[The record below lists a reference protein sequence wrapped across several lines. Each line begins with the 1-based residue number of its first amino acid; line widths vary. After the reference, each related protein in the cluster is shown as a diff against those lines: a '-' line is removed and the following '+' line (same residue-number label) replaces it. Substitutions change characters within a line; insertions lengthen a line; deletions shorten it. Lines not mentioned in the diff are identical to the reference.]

1 MSLSERN
8 ILGTLGE
15 VNESVTCTIVL
26 LLSIG
31 AGVWNN
37 VDISTI
43 VVVVGWR
50 VH

>member
-1 MSLSERN
+1 MSLSGRN
-8 ILGTLGE
+8 ILGRLGK

-26 LLSIG
+26 LFSIG

-37 VDISTI
+37 VDISTT